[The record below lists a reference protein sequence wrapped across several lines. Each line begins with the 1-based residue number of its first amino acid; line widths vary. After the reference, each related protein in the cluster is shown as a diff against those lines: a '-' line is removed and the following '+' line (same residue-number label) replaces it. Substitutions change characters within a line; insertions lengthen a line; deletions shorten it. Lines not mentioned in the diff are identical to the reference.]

1 MTRIQ
6 QGVVLFRMLG
16 AFAVSACAE
25 NGALKAVS
33 VEALDDT
40 TTLQQNQT
48 LTALQTRVL
57 VRNSGSRPV
66 YLGPCGP
73 DAQKQIGSHWV
84 TVWTPVCGGGAWS
97 TLGARDSVVIPVQI
111 SAFTQRNGYPQL
123 DPRFVPGVFRLVFR
137 VAEAPSPT
145 QSHRA
150 GFRFSTS
157 FVVKGTSP

>member
-6 QGVVLFRMLG
+6 KRVVLFRMFA
-16 AFAVSACAE
+16 AFAVSACAG
-25 NGALKAVS
+25 NGILKAVS

-57 VRNSGSRPV
+57 VRNSGGRPV

-73 DAQKQIGSHWV
+73 DAQTQNGSEWV
-84 TVWTPVCGGGAWS
+84 TVWTPVCGGGTWS
-97 TLGARDSVVIPVQI
+97 MLRPRDSVVIPVQI

-137 VAEAPSPT
+137 VGEVPSPM
-145 QSHRA
+145 QRGKA
-150 GFRFSTS
+150 EFRFSTT